1 MFSRI
6 LSGPN
11 KGKYVTPFGDIYTPE
26 EVQIYRSTGILPT
39 KPAIKAA

>member
-6 LSGPN
+6 LSGPD
-11 KGKYVTPFGDIYTPE
+11 KGKYITPFGDIYTPE

-39 KPAIKAA
+39 TPVIRAA

>member
-6 LSGPN
+6 LEGPD
-11 KGKYVTPFGDIYTPE
+11 KGKYVTPFGDVYTPE

-39 KPAIKAA
+39 APAIEAA